1 MAGARKKR
9 VKQLLSYI
17 KSEWHREYAIAQ
29 EIVENLT
36 VNLDMEF
43 DAMFTSVLALN
54 LKKLNRITDLNKRI
68 GIIIAHG
75 FSTASSMADAA
86 NKLLGRYVFDA
97 MDMPLQLSSTQIIEQ
112 LNRYLAKIPQYEE
125 LFYWLIWALWRKSI
139 KD

>member
-1 MAGARKKR
+1 MNNWLEQEKKH

-86 NKLLGRYVFDA
+86 NKLLGRYVFEMCIRD
-97 MDMPLQLSSTQIIEQ
+97 
-112 LNRYLAKIPQYEE
+112 RY
-125 LFYWLIWALWRKSI
+125 
-139 KD
+139 